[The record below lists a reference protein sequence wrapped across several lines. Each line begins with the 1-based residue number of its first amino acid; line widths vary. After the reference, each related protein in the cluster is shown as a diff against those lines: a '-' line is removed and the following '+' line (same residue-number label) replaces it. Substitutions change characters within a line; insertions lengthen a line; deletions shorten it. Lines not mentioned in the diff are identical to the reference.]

1 MEDEIPPDQ
10 PGPLAAAAE
19 MEDREMERHLR
30 LIYRVF
36 ITRRSRGQLKL
47 LAKVQ
52 EPR

>member
-30 LIYRVF
+30 LTGF
-36 ITRRSRGQLKL
+36 L
-47 LAKVQ
+47 LQ
-52 EPR
+52 GGLEEN